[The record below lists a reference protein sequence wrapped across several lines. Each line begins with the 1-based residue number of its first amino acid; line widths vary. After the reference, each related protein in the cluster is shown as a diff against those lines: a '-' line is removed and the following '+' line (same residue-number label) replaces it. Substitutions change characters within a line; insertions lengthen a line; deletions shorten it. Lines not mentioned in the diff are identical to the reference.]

1 MSEMM
6 LEGPVGVRNNIHGLR
21 VLRSSH
27 LGVGV
32 IALALCICPWCWT
45 TLLAKYAGT
54 LYCSEEAQN

>member
-6 LEGPVGVRNNIHGLR
+6 LEGPVGVYNNIHGLGM
-21 VLRSSH
+21 LHPSC
-27 LGVGV
+27 LGIGK
-32 IALALCICPWCWT
+32 IALALCICPWCRT